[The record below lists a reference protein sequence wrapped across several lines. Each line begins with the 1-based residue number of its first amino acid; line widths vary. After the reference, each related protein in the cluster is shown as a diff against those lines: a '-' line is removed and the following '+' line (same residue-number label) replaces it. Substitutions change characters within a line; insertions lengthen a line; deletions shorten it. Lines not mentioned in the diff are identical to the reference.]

1 MINRRFNIR
10 ALLNIRPL
18 LALGAIA
25 AALAAVVPFAHAGG
39 PLLVVDRQ
47 PVRWARGQVVS
58 PSNPNLKTVDS
69 AGRVLYRV
77 DSGKLGP
84 LSNAEAVKI
93 VDRIFKLYTDIP
105 TADIDF
111 VKAGAIVDPAT
122 NNPVDVNGSN
132 FGRFANPNSP
142 TYQNPIIFDSDG
154 SITGEG
160 GVLGFFGFL
169 QFDESSNS
177 LKEGLVVLNGGALTR
192 GVIGTTSFLGV
203 FTHEF
208 GHFAGPLDHAQI
220 NGNIASDGF
229 GVALPAGFNAA
240 QAYDLYAPFTETL
253 FPFIF
258 DAGGGSALRGQFG
271 DSGFFIAS
279 LDMDTENALSNL
291 YPSPDY
297 HATRGTIEGRVLIR
311 TDAGDIPVTG
321 INVVARRIDQ
331 GAYPPAL
338 GTSAFISASIAV
350 DADGVPFVPPAQGTT
365 DSLATVSSAV
375 TGLEFGQGAYRIQGL
390 PPGQY
395 LVEIQQINPRALEGS
410 GIGPLGS
417 QFPLPSEEYYN
428 GGRESNDSADS
439 ATDYIPVFVN
449 AGSTATGID
458 IILNGISGAAPTLF
472 GESEPNEL
480 TKKAQPIA
488 SIPAQITA
496 SAASIDA
503 SKLKMRLGNQS
514 DGIEDLYSFTVADQ
528 RTYFVILEPTAGA
541 GDLDLYLFNSR
552 VSKKKTTLDDPNLLG
567 FSASASSSEIVAVT
581 LAPGKYIIGVSSF
594 DGSIGYRLRLIPAL

>member
-1 MINRRFNIR
+1 MIKSRFKSR
-10 ALLNIRPL
+10 ALV
-18 LALGAIA
+18 ALGAIA
-25 AALAAVVPFAHAGG
+25 AALAGIAPLAHAGG
-39 PLLVVDRQ
+39 PLLVIDRQ
-47 PVRWARGQVVS
+47 PVRWSRSQVVN
-58 PSNPNLKTVDS
+58 PSNANLMTVDS

-111 VKAGAIVDPAT
+111 VKAGPILDPAT
-122 NNPVDVNGSN
+122 STPVDVNGSN

-177 LKEGLVVLNGGALTR
+177 LKEGLVVLNGRALTS
-192 GVIGTTSFLGV
+192 GAIGQTSFLGV

-220 NGNIASDGF
+220 NGNIASDGL
-229 GVALPAGFNAA
+229 GATLPAGFNAA

-258 DAGGGSALRGQFG
+258 DAQGGSALRGQFG

-279 LDMDTENALSNL
+279 LDMDTTNALSNL
-291 YPSPDY
+291 YPSADY
-297 HATRGTIEGRVLIR
+297 HATRGSIEGRVVIR
-311 TDAGDIPVTG
+311 TSAGDIPVTG

-331 GAYPPAL
+331 GTYPPAL
-338 GTSAFISASIAV
+338 GTSAFLSSIAV
-350 DADGVPFVPPAQGTT
+350 DADGVPLVPPTQAST

-375 TGLEFGQGAYRIQGL
+375 TGLEFGAGTYRIQGL

-395 LVEIQQINPRALEGS
+395 LVEIQQVNPRALEGS
-410 GIGPLGS
+410 SIGPLGT
-417 QFPLPSEEYYN
+417 QFPIPTEEYYN
-428 GGRESNDSADS
+428 GGREANDSTDS
-439 ATDYIPVFVN
+439 AADYVPVFVT
-449 AGSTATGID
+449 AGGTATGTD
-458 IILNGISGAAPTLF
+458 IILNGISSAAPASF
-472 GESEPNEL
+472 SESEPNEL
-480 TKKAQPIA
+480 TKKAQTIA
-488 SIPAQITA
+488 SIPAEITA
-496 SAASIDA
+496 SASNFDA
-503 SKLKMRLGNQS
+503 SKLKMRFGSQS
-514 DGIEDLYSFTVADQ
+514 DGIEDLYSFTVTEQ
-528 RTYFVILEPTAGA
+528 RTYFVILEPTSGA
-541 GDLDLYLFNSR
+541 GDLDLYLFRSGVN
-552 VSKKKTTLDDPNLLG
+552 KKKSNLDDPNLLG
-567 FSASASSSEIVAVT
+567 FSASASSSELVGVT
-581 LAPGKYIIGVSSF
+581 LPPGKYIIGVSSF
-594 DGSIGYRLRLIPAL
+594 DGSIGYRLRVVPSV

>member
-1 MINRRFNIR
+1 MINTRFNIR
-10 ALLNIRPL
+10 ALV
-18 LALGAIA
+18 ALGAVA
-25 AALAAVVPFAHAGG
+25 AALAVIVPFARAGG
-39 PLLVVDRQ
+39 PLLVIDRQ
-47 PVRWARGQVVS
+47 PVRWARSQVAN
-58 PSNPNLKTVDS
+58 PSNPSLKTVDA

-84 LSNAEAVKI
+84 LSNADAVKM
-93 VDRIFKLYTDIP
+93 VDGIFKLYTDIP
-105 TADIDF
+105 TADLDF
-111 VKAGAIVDPAT
+111 VKAGSILDPAT
-122 NNPVDVNGSN
+122 NGAIDVNGSN
-132 FGRFANPNSP
+132 FGRFANPSSP

-177 LKEGLVVLNGGALTR
+177 LREGMVVLNGGALQK
-192 GVIGTTSFLGV
+192 GIIGPTSFMGV

-229 GVALPAGFNAA
+229 GVTLPAGFDAA
-240 QAYDLYAPFTETL
+240 QAYDLYAPFTETM

-258 DAGGGSALRGQFG
+258 DAEGGSALMSQFG

-279 LDMDTENALSNL
+279 LDMDTQNALSNL
-291 YPSPDY
+291 YPSSDY
-297 HATRGTIEGRVLIR
+297 HTTRGSIEGRVLIR
-311 TDAGDIPVTG
+311 TSAGDIPITG

-331 GAYPPAL
+331 GVYPPAL
-338 GTSAFISASIAV
+338 GTSAFMSSPIAV
-350 DADGVPFVPPAQGTT
+350 DDSGVPLVPPAQGST

-375 TGLEFGQGAYRIQGL
+375 TGLEFGTGAYRIQGL

-395 LVEIQQINPRALEGS
+395 MVEIQQINPRALEGS

-428 GGRESNDSADS
+428 GGRESNDSTDP

-458 IILNGISGAAPTLF
+458 IVLNGISEAAPTSF
-472 GESEPNEL
+472 SESEPNEL
-480 TKKAQPIA
+480 TKKAQSLS
-488 SIPAQITA
+488 SIPAQLTGSA
-496 SAASIDA
+496 SSGDA
-503 SKLKMRLGNQS
+503 SKLKMRLDSQS
-514 DGIEDLYSFTVADQ
+514 DGIEDLYSFTVTDH
-528 RTYFVILEPTAGA
+528 RTYFVILEPISGA
-541 GDLDLYLFNSR
+541 GDLDLYLFNSS
-552 VSKKKTTLDDPNLLG
+552 VNKKKTTLDDPKLLG
-567 FSASASSSEIVAVT
+567 YSASASSSELVAVT
-581 LAPGKYIIGVSSF
+581 LAPGKYVIGISSY
-594 DGSIGYRLRLIPAL
+594 DGSVGYRLRLIPSLQ